1 MVPLLKKWLV
11 CLVLLATSPLGAT
24 SLVIGAEDDWAPY
37 CERDKDNED
46 DQPHGLAPELVKAV
60 FAAEGVDEPNAPGD
74 LKRAVR
80 DCIKAHV
87 SAPRSGA

>member
-1 MVPLLKKWLV
+1 MTNAAPDFDQMFADLCNQVGFCLHEKGQKK
-11 CLVLLATSPLGAT
+11 
-24 SLVIGAEDDWAPY
+24 VIEALP
-37 CERDKDNED
+37 K
-46 DQPHGLAPELVKAV
+46 GLDAAMRAV

-87 SAPRSGA
+87 TR

>member
-1 MVPLLKKWLV
+1 MTASTPDFDAMFAALCTEVGFCLHEKGQKKVVAAL
-11 CLVLLATSPLGAT
+11 P
-24 SLVIGAEDDWAPY
+24 
-37 CERDKDNED
+37 K
-46 DQPHGLAPELVKAV
+46 GLDAAVRAV

-87 SAPRSGA
+87 ST

>member
-1 MVPLLKKWLV
+1 MTDAAPDFDQMFADLCNQVGFCLHEKGQKK
-11 CLVLLATSPLGAT
+11 
-24 SLVIGAEDDWAPY
+24 VIEALP
-37 CERDKDNED
+37 K
-46 DQPHGLAPELVKAV
+46 GLDAAMRAV

>member
-1 MVPLLKKWLV
+1 MTNAAPDFDQMFADLCNQVGFCLHEKGQKK
-11 CLVLLATSPLGAT
+11 
-24 SLVIGAEDDWAPY
+24 VIEALP
-37 CERDKDNED
+37 K
-46 DQPHGLAPELVKAV
+46 GLDAAMRAV

>member
-1 MVPLLKKWLV
+1 MTNAAPDFDQMFADLCNQVGFCLHEKGQKK
-11 CLVLLATSPLGAT
+11 
-24 SLVIGAEDDWAPY
+24 VIDALP
-37 CERDKDNED
+37 K
-46 DQPHGLAPELVKAV
+46 GLDAAMRAV

-87 SAPRSGA
+87 KR

>member
-1 MVPLLKKWLV
+1 MFADLCNQVGFCLHEKGQKK
-11 CLVLLATSPLGAT
+11 
-24 SLVIGAEDDWAPY
+24 VIDALP
-37 CERDKDNED
+37 K
-46 DQPHGLAPELVKAV
+46 GLDAAMRAV

-87 SAPRSGA
+87 QR

>member
-1 MVPLLKKWLV
+1 MTNAAPDFDQMFADLCNQVGFCLHEKGQKK
-11 CLVLLATSPLGAT
+11 
-24 SLVIGAEDDWAPY
+24 VIEALP
-37 CERDKDNED
+37 K
-46 DQPHGLAPELVKAV
+46 GLDAAVRAV

>member
-1 MVPLLKKWLV
+1 MTDAAPDFDPMFADLCNQVGFCLHEKGQKK
-11 CLVLLATSPLGAT
+11 
-24 SLVIGAEDDWAPY
+24 VIAALP
-37 CERDKDNED
+37 K
-46 DQPHGLAPELVKAV
+46 GLDAAMRAV

-87 SAPRSGA
+87 KR

>member
-1 MVPLLKKWLV
+1 MMTNAAPDFDQMFADLCNQVGFCLHEKGQKK
-11 CLVLLATSPLGAT
+11 
-24 SLVIGAEDDWAPY
+24 VIEALP
-37 CERDKDNED
+37 K
-46 DQPHGLAPELVKAV
+46 GLDAAMRAV

>member
-1 MVPLLKKWLV
+1 MTNAAPDFDAMFADLCNQVGFCLHEKGQKK
-11 CLVLLATSPLGAT
+11 
-24 SLVIGAEDDWAPY
+24 VIDALP
-37 CERDKDNED
+37 K
-46 DQPHGLAPELVKAV
+46 GLDAAMRAV

>member
-1 MVPLLKKWLV
+1 MTT
-11 CLVLLATSPLGAT
+11 LATDAPDFDAMFADLCNQVGFC
-24 SLVIGAEDDWAPY
+24 LHEKGQKKVIEALP
-37 CERDKDNED
+37 K
-46 DQPHGLAPELVKAV
+46 GLDAAMRAV

-87 SAPRSGA
+87 QR

>member
-1 MVPLLKKWLV
+1 MTDAAPDFDAMFADLCNQVGFCLHEKGQKK
-11 CLVLLATSPLGAT
+11 
-24 SLVIGAEDDWAPY
+24 VIDALP
-37 CERDKDNED
+37 K
-46 DQPHGLAPELVKAV
+46 GLDAAMRAV

-87 SAPRSGA
+87 QR